1 MSRLI
6 AVVANGAW
14 NTIEVPEQRAVVR
27 EVIREVPVPMAPIT
41 YDDCV
46 AALASVVAAAS
57 KLSFR
62 DQQRVRDVAHA
73 AGSLLSAQ
81 TRIGDTDDRKQFEQE
96 LHKALGDAKT
106 IP

>member
-14 NTIEVPEQRAVVR
+14 NTIEVPEQRAVEPVVR
-27 EVIREVPVPMAPIT
+27 EVIREVPMTITT

-46 AALASVVAAAS
+46 AALANVVSAAS

-81 TRIGDTDDRKQFEQE
+81 TRIGDSADRKQFEQE
-96 LHKALGDAKT
+96 LHKALAR
-106 IP
+106 

>member
-6 AVVANGAW
+6 AVFEAGTW
-14 NTIEVPEQRAVVR
+14 STIEAPEPRPVEPVVK
-27 EVIREVPVPMAPIT
+27 EVIREVPVPMSITT

-46 AALASVVAAAS
+46 AALAGVVAAAS
-57 KLSFR
+57 RLSFR

-81 TRIGDTDDRKQFEQE
+81 TRIGDSDDRKKFEQE
-96 LHKALGDAKT
+96 LHKALAR
-106 IP
+106 